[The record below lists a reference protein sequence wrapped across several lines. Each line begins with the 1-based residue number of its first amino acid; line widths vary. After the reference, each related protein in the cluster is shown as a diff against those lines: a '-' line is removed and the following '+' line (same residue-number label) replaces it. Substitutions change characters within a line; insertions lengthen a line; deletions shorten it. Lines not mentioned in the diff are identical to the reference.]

1 MLLGE
6 LTWAEVEEYLARDDR
21 LLLPVGSTEQHG
33 RHLPLDTDASIAY
46 AIAKEVGEATGVL
59 VAPLLPYGVSLH
71 HMAFPGTVSLK
82 PSTLEALIL
91 EILNSLHQHGFQ
103 RILIVNGHGGNIPS
117 LQNGVA
123 TLLSQGQAP
132 AVKIRSWWLEPEVK
146 EMLDQLLPPGGHA
159 SAGETSLSLALHP
172 QRVKLERARGGT
184 ERLKE
189 PMISL
194 PPQRVRQAYP
204 NGNVGADPA
213 LASREIGEKVW
224 EKVVSL
230 YIQEI
235 EGWELSP

>member
-6 LTWAEVEEYLARDDR
+6 LTWPEVEEYLLRDDR

-46 AIAKEVGEATGVL
+46 AIAREVGQATGVL

-71 HMAFPGTVSLK
+71 HMAFPGTISLR
-82 PSTLEALIL
+82 PSTLEGLIL
-91 EILNSLHQHGFQ
+91 ELLQSLHQHGFR

-123 TLLSQGQAP
+123 TLLSEGQAP

-159 SAGETSLSLALHP
+159 SPGETSLSLLLHP
-172 QRVKLERARGGT
+172 QKVKLERARRGA

-194 PPQRVRQAYP
+194 SPQRVRHAYP
-204 NGNVGADPA
+204 NGNVGAHPT

-235 EGWELSP
+235 EVWEPC